1 MVTPWRAPTSASV
14 PATRP
19 AAGLVMMA
27 ALALVP
33 RRRVYLATNV
43 VVALLSGFLAFHLV
57 QISAPATD
65 AVVLDS
71 PLTGEWYVLNGGSSF
86 LLNGHTSEE
95 SNAIDFQRLDA
106 NGRTHTGGADAPL
119 TDYPGFGSPVLA
131 PADGRIVGAADGYAD
146 NRPGTNSDRANHV
159 VIDIGAGRYVLM
171 AHLMQGSLTVE
182 IGDRVRRG
190 QPLAAVGNN
199 GHSSEPHLHLQV
211 QDSPAGI
218 DAERTYPMVFRNVH
232 ITRGGTWPWG
242 SSGDLRTGDLVQ
254 ALGR

>member
-1 MVTPWRAPTSASV
+1 MC
-14 PATRP
+14 
-19 AAGLVMMA
+19 
-27 ALALVP
+27 
-33 RRRVYLATNV
+33 
-43 VVALLSGFLAFHLV
+43 
-57 QISAPATD
+57 
-65 AVVLDS
+65 
-71 PLTGEWYVLNGGSSF
+71 LNGGSSF

-106 NGRTHTGGADAPL
+106 NGWTHTGGADAPL

-131 PADGRIVGAADGYAD
+131 PADGRIVGAADGYED

-211 QDSPAGI
+211 QDSPGRHRR
-218 DAERTYPMVFRNVH
+218 RTHLPDGVPQRAH
-232 ITRGGTWPWG
+232 H
-242 SSGDLRTGDLVQ
+242 Q
-254 ALGR
+254 GR